1 MGTINLNTIV
11 KSALNR
17 FDEDDLIDAWNMYL
31 ESIGDGFRKI
41 YTAEYGIG
49 EALETYSLYEMALKI
64 KEDCF
69 DPYKKYFCLNDN
81 DDMVSFRHI
90 NDEESTFDIDEL
102 AWWFISNK
110 GTIEGCDIILS
121 DEYLFNVFSEEY
133 LSEITTYSFD
143 KVREK
148 LNEFSKKNGFGE
160 VASPY
165 NFDFVGMI
173 ESYIR
178 EKSDGNEEY
187 YNELMEMFLG

>member
-17 FDEDDLIDAWNMYL
+17 FDEEDLIDAWNMYL

-49 EALETYSLYEMALKI
+49 EALQTYSLYEMALKI

-90 NDEESTFDIDEL
+90 SDEESTFDIDEL

-110 GTIEGCDIILS
+110 GTIEEL
-121 DEYLFNVFSEEY
+121 
-133 LSEITTYSFD
+133 
-143 KVREK
+143 
-148 LNEFSKKNGFGE
+148 KNGTCGFFISLSTKFGCGSLIKAFTDNAVIDE
-160 VASPY
+160 H
-165 NFDFVGMI
+165 NRTFG
-173 ESYIR
+173 IR
-178 EKSDGNEEY
+178 SGFCN
-187 YNELMEMFLG
+187 LFG